1 MRLTGDHL
9 VLASWLLPSLSVPPA
24 WPKFATNVR
33 VSGRIPLEVDC
44 QGFQSTMDTAA
55 RDVSSG
61 LQGAYKGITT
71 QSRERDLNEP
81 LALPI

>member
-1 MRLTGDHL
+1 MDPLGLLPIHFGWLASILLAMRLTGDHL

-44 QGFQSTMDTAA
+44 QGFPYPICLES
-55 RDVSSG
+55 VL
-61 LQGAYKGITT
+61 LQFVH
-71 QSRERDLNEP
+71 
-81 LALPI
+81 AL